1 MASER
6 TRDLE
11 AHRHA
16 TMLLEIRQ
24 LKDMVSHL
32 TEQMAQLMSRR
43 PQEEQAER
51 QLAVEVQ
58 FKFPLRTQ
66 EAVDFMEASL
76 ANEGLQH
83 RLVVLNSIFKL
94 LF

>member
-1 MASER
+1 
-6 TRDLE
+6 
-11 AHRHA
+11 
-16 TMLLEIRQ
+16 MLLEIRQ

-43 PQEEQAER
+43 PQEEQTER

-58 FKFPLRTQ
+58 FKFPLCTQ

-83 RLVVLNSIFKL
+83 RLVVRTQYLNYYFERKYV
-94 LF
+94 FF